1 MERTGNKKIV
11 KYLLIWFLFAV
22 VWTLGLGI
30 FAIYTETAE
39 RKQIAKLIQE
49 YPEQEGE
56 IIALF
61 QNSYQRNS
69 DKESAEISAI
79 RKRMEE
85 KYGYHLVKSACT
97 FSVVILWGCVML
109 CFTAGI
115 LVAAYRGGKR
125 SRQLLVSNDELYMLL
140 IDELEAFK
148 RGEFHLTQDFEQRVG
163 EQELSDRYMQVR
175 GLLAELGNYFSDLKE
190 RLLEE
195 ENNTKALIT
204 DISHQLKTP
213 LASLHMNHELAMNE
227 GLTME
232 ERQEFEEQEILEIE
246 KLETLLD
253 ELMKLS
259 RLEKNM
265 VSLKPVKQEIRAT
278 IADAVSRVYGKAK
291 GKQIEIDVDIPVN
304 SCILHDRKWTAEA
317 LANVLDNAVK
327 YSDAQTKIHVCVC
340 EMTSNLLIAIADEG
354 IGIPQE
360 ELHHIFKRF
369 YRGTNAVHMET
380 DGVGVGLYLARNII
394 EMQGGAIMAKRKPDK
409 GTEFCITLPLR

>member
-1 MERTGNKKIV
+1 MDDNTVTVNISRLKNKLDTDAISNVRGLGYLWREQVIKKIV
-11 KYLLIWFLFAV
+11 KYLMIWFLFAV

-30 FAIYTETAE
+30 FAVYTETAE

-85 KYGYHLVKSACT
+85 KYGYHLVKSAWT
-97 FSVVILWGCVML
+97 SSVGILWGCVML

-115 LVAAYRGGKR
+115 FAAAYRENKR
-125 SRQLLVSNDELYMLL
+125 SRQLLASNDELYMLL

-148 RGEFHLTQDFEQRVG
+148 RGEFHLTQDFEQRFG

-190 RLLEE
+190 RLSEE

-232 ERQEFEEQEILEIE
+232 ERKEFEEQEILEIE

-259 RLEKNM
+259 RLEK
-265 VSLKPVKQEIRAT
+265 KYGFTQA
-278 IADAVSRVYGKAK
+278 GKAGNQGDDSGCSQPGIRK
-291 GKQIEIDVDIPVN
+291 GKGKAN
-304 SCILHDRKWTAEA
+304 RNRCRYSCKFL
-317 LANVLDNAVK
+317 
-327 YSDAQTKIHVCVC
+327 YSA
-340 EMTSNLLIAIADEG
+340 
-354 IGIPQE
+354 
-360 ELHHIFKRF
+360 
-369 YRGTNAVHMET
+369 
-380 DGVGVGLYLARNII
+380 
-394 EMQGGAIMAKRKPDK
+394 
-409 GTEFCITLPLR
+409 

>member
-22 VWTLGLGI
+22 IWTLGIGI
-30 FAIYTETAE
+30 FALYTETAE

-85 KYGYHLVKSACT
+85 KYGYHLVKSAWT
-97 FSVVILWGCVML
+97 SSIGILWGCVML

-115 LVAAYRGGKR
+115 FAAAYRENKR
-125 SRQLLVSNDELYMLL
+125 SRQLLASNDELYMLL

-148 RGEFHLTQDFEQRVG
+148 RGEFHLTQDFEQRFG

-190 RLLEE
+190 RLSEE

-227 GLTME
+227 
-232 ERQEFEEQEILEIE
+232 
-246 KLETLLD
+246 
-253 ELMKLS
+253 
-259 RLEKNM
+259 
-265 VSLKPVKQEIRAT
+265 V
-278 IADAVSRVYGKAK
+278 DA
-291 GKQIEIDVDIPVN
+291 
-304 SCILHDRKWTAEA
+304 
-317 LANVLDNAVK
+317 
-327 YSDAQTKIHVCVC
+327 
-340 EMTSNLLIAIADEG
+340 
-354 IGIPQE
+354 
-360 ELHHIFKRF
+360 
-369 YRGTNAVHMET
+369 
-380 DGVGVGLYLARNII
+380 
-394 EMQGGAIMAKRKPDK
+394 
-409 GTEFCITLPLR
+409 